1 MATTKKT
8 TVKKASAE
16 KVTKTSKKKL
26 SVSVGETQVIHT
38 DDVQP
43 TSSGNY
49 NPELR
54 TNSPL
59 MVYRYQREDLLIYT
73 LGKESAFYE
82 HEVAGDERKCKSK
95 IFPNL
100 DADVYSC
107 IFAGRNDMT
116 RLTLADQDIWLN
128 TKDFAFVVETDS
140 AYENLIIQCYNK
152 HDKSCT
158 GITHYVSGTAWR
170 RLERTLVIA
179 ELSGAIKYIKPAM
192 TELKTVES

>member
-26 SVSVGETQVIHT
+26 SVSVGETQRVG
-38 DDVQP
+38 DVQS

-54 TNSPL
+54 TNCPL
-59 MVYRYQREDLLIYT
+59 MVYYYRMKDLIIYT

-82 HEVAGDERKCKSK
+82 HELAGDGREYEFQRIS
-95 IFPNL
+95 NL
-100 DADVYSC
+100 NADVYSC
-107 IFAGRNDMT
+107 MFAGRNDMT
-116 RLTLADQDIWLN
+116 RLSVVDQDIWLN
-128 TKDFAFVVETDS
+128 TKDFVFTVEPDS
-140 AYENLIIQCYNK
+140 TYENLNIKCYSK
-152 HDKSCT
+152 HDKSCS
-158 GITHYVSGTAWR
+158 GIALYVSGTAWR

-192 TELKTVES
+192 TELKAVES